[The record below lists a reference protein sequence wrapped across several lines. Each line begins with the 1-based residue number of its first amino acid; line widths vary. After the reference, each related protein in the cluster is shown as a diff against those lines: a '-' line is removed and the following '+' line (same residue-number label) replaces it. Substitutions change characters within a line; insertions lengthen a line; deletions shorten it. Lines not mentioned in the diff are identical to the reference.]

1 VKKSI
6 SIGLAIGVIL
16 VGCAKK
22 EENNIKID
30 APGGKE
36 FYREIS
42 PLPLVHIIPS
52 ERAIAFK
59 DVNFSN
65 ISRRLRYN
73 MVFGS
78 YEKKF
83 KNIRLLLVDYTIL
96 PRENPEEAPL
106 GKKFQGETYLSQ
118 YKNKPKRYYMT
129 ISFYEDGKAPP
140 LPPFFE
146 GAISMSVKTA
156 PPHEALDMMA
166 HEIIINYLRSP
177 YKKTYVSMD

>member
-6 SIGLAIGVIL
+6 SISIAIGVSL
-16 VGCAKK
+16 VGCTKK
-22 EENNIKID
+22 EDLARID

-36 FYREIS
+36 FYRDIA
-42 PLPLVHIIPS
+42 PLPLVHMVPS

-59 DVNFSN
+59 SVNFSN
-65 ISRRLRYN
+65 ISQRLRYD
-73 MVFGS
+73 MVFGA

-83 KNIRLLLVDYTIL
+83 KKIRLLLIDYTIL
-96 PRENPEEAPL
+96 PHENPEETSL
-106 GKKFQGETYLSQ
+106 KKKFQGETYLSQ

-129 ISFYEDGKAPP
+129 ISFYECDTAPP
-140 LPPFFE
+140 HPPFFE
-146 GAISMSVKTA
+146 GTVSMSVKTA
-156 PPHEALDMMA
+156 PPHEALHMMA